1 MSKQASSKKTPAP
14 RRRKA
19 AVSAA
24 APDTEFD
31 AGSDAGS
38 DAKSDAA
45 SKGASDH
52 SAQAA
57 APEAPLAGLIDAQ
70 RLLALQTAL
79 MQQQAA
85 LWQSLFLQSA
95 KPEPSTN
102 ASKTDTGT
110 ATLPAVPDRRFSSP
124 AWSEPWYDWL
134 RRSYLL
140 NSQYVDALVESM
152 QVDART
158 RERMRFAAR
167 QIADAM
173 SPANFAATNPEAVQ
187 LALES
192 NGESL
197 SRGIRQLMD
206 DTLHGRIA
214 TTDETAFEVGR
225 NLATTAGAVVF
236 ENEVM
241 QLIQYQPLTAQVR
254 KRPLLIVPP
263 CINKFYIL
271 DLQPANS
278 LVRYALEQGNQ
289 VFMISW
295 RNPVAKDLAEC
306 GQLTWDD
313 YLERGIVTAIDQARQ
328 ICGADQ
334 VNALGFCVGGTML
347 GTAAAAM
354 AARGE
359 HKLAS
364 LTLLAS
370 MLDFSD
376 TGEIGLMV
384 DEASVAAREAQIGA
398 GGLMSGRDLAMV
410 FSSLRANDLVW
421 SYVVN
426 NYLKGQKPDA
436 FDLLYWNADSTNM
449 PGPWYCWYVR
459 NTYLENNLRLPGKVQ
474 SLGVPVDLG
483 KVGMPAYLLA
493 TREDHIVPW
502 RTAWQSVKLLSGG
515 TRFVLGASGHVAGVI
530 NPVAKKRRS
539 YWSVGEAKFVEAQPA
554 LLDGEHVSAE
564 AWLAAASEHPGSW
577 WSDWDQWL
585 AAFGDGMK
593 VASKHLGDQ
602 SHPVIEPAPGRYVR
616 QRML

>member
-1 MSKQASSKKTPAP
+1 MSKQASPKKAP
-14 RRRKA
+14 GPKRAKA
-19 AVSAA
+19 RAA
-24 APDTEFD
+24 AAD
-31 AGSDAGS
+31 G
-38 DAKSDAA
+38 
-45 SKGASDH
+45 
-52 SAQAA
+52 SAQASPA
-57 APEAPLAGLIDAQ
+57 AHDAPHASRATDAPQPPPAGLIDGQ
-70 RLLALQTAL
+70 RLLALQSEL

-85 LWQSLFLQSA
+85 LWQTLFL
-95 KPEPSTN
+95 KPAEPVPPSG
-102 ASKTDTGT
+102 ASKTGE
-110 ATLPAVPDRRFSSP
+110 AASALPPVPDRRFSSP

-140 NSQYVDALVESM
+140 NSRYVDALVESM
-152 QVDART
+152 QVDSRT

-187 LALES
+187 LALQS

-197 SRGIRQLMD
+197 SRGIQQLMD

-214 TTDETAFEVGR
+214 TTDESAFEVGR
-225 NLATTAGAVVF
+225 NLATTTGAVVF

-295 RNPVAKDLAEC
+295 RNPVAHDLAEC

-313 YLERGIVTAIDQARQ
+313 YLARGIVTAIEQARQ
-328 ICGADQ
+328 ICAEDK

-359 HKLAS
+359 QTIAS

-426 NYLKGQKPDA
+426 NYLKGQKPEA

-459 NTYLENNLRLPGKVQ
+459 NTYLENNLRVPGKVT

-483 KVGMPAYLLA
+483 KVQVPAYLLA

-502 RTAWQSVKLLSGG
+502 RTAWQTVKLFSGG

-530 NPVAKKRRS
+530 NPVVKKRRS
-539 YWSVGEAKFVEAQPA
+539 YWSVGEASGGDGQPA
-554 LLDGEHVSAE
+554 LLDGPHDSPE

-593 VASKHLGDQ
+593 MASKDLGSQ
-602 SHPVIEPAPGRYVR
+602 SHPVIESAPGRYVR

>member
-1 MSKQASSKKTPAP
+1 MSKQASPKETPAP
-14 RRRKA
+14 RRPATRRRKA
-19 AVSAA
+19 VVSTAV
-24 APDTEFD
+24 PETE
-31 AGSDAGS
+31 
-38 DAKSDAA
+38 SDAA
-45 SKGASDH
+45 SKATSGH
-52 SAQAA
+52 SAQTA
-57 APEAPLAGLIDAQ
+57 APEVPLAGLIDAQ
-70 RLLALQTAL
+70 RLLTLQSEL

-85 LWQSLFLQSA
+85 LWQTLFL
-95 KPEPSTN
+95 KPVESVPSGD
-102 ASKTDTGT
+102 ASKTGD
-110 ATLPAVPDRRFSSP
+110 AASALPPVPDRRFSSP

-140 NSQYVDALVESM
+140 NSRYVDALVESM
-152 QVDART
+152 QVDGRT

-167 QIADAM
+167 QLADAM

-187 LALES
+187 LALQS

-197 SRGIRQLMD
+197 SRGLRQLMD

-214 TTDETAFEVGR
+214 TTDESAFEVGR

-289 VFMISW
+289 VFMVSW
-295 RNPVAKDLAEC
+295 RNPVAQDLAEC

-313 YLERGIVTAIDQARQ
+313 YLERGIATAIEHARQ
-328 ICGADQ
+328 ICGVDQ

-359 HKLAS
+359 DKIAS

-421 SYVVN
+421 PYVVN

-459 NTYLENNLRLPGKVQ
+459 NTYLENNLRVPGKVN

-483 KVGMPAYLLA
+483 RVTMPAYLLA

-539 YWSVGEAKFVEAQPA
+539 YWSVGEANFAKGQSA
-554 LLDGEHVSAE
+554 LLDGGHDSPE

-593 VASKHLGDQ
+593 MAGKDLGSQ